1 MKSIFEKSQCFGM
14 NILELKLLPYFYG
27 NVQGEVTRIAEWT
40 SVTVSIAPS
49 LVHYVTISITA
60 NIIQFS
66 VVSSVQVYLLDSK
79 LQPLTP
85 LPPCPSFCIVRNL
98 KQYSYVVCLLSPNFG
113 EVDPMVK
120 LTIL

>member
-1 MKSIFEKSQCFGM
+1 MCRVKSPGQQSGQV
-14 NILELKLLPYFYG
+14 LHFYG

-85 LPPCPSFCIVRNL
+85 LPLCPSFCIVHNL